1 MRAVLG
7 ILIVSVV
14 STTLG
19 MESATALTCMHSSFE
34 EQIERARLIFVG
46 TVESDTCVWVP
57 CSPGGTDTCTNVTRY
72 RCDRVTY
79 LKGHVPPDS
88 LVMMQRGGI
97 VGNDGIVSSGEVHFV
112 AGSRYIVLAGPH
124 EFPGH
129 YTASPCWMAPF
140 GILPDSGHA
149 DAIVHL
155 GESPLVA
162 FDGTQLVGLHE
173 RPWSPNLGTWTIDET
188 GTRHSPNPPP
198 RRPLPELLRAS
209 DEELRSRLNGRG
221 LSPDQV
227 EEVAGKVRTVYL
239 FSHQDPGIRVSE
251 AEFLKTLAAL
261 IARVGTGDKTK

>member
-7 ILIVSVV
+7 ILIVSVA
-14 STTLG
+14 SAALG

-57 CSPGGTDTCTNVTRY
+57 CTPGGTDTCTIVTKY
-72 RCDRVTY
+72 RFDRVTY
-79 LKGHVPPDS
+79 LKGHGPPDS
-88 LVMMQRGGI
+88 LVLMQEGGVI
-97 VGNDGIVSSGEVHFV
+97 GNDGIYSSGEVRFV
-112 AGSRYIVLAGPH
+112 AGSRYIVLAGH
-124 EFPGH
+124 HRFPGH

-140 GILPDSGHA
+140 GIWPDSGRA
-149 DAIVHL
+149 DAVVHL
-155 GESPLVA
+155 GEGPLIA
-162 FDGTQLVGLHE
+162 FDGTHFVGLHA
-173 RPWSPNLGTWTIDET
+173 RPWSPDLGTWTIDET
-188 GTRHSPNPPP
+188 GTRHPQNPPP

-209 DEELRSRLNGRG
+209 DEDLRSRLKGRG

-261 IARVGTGDKTK
+261 IARVDTGDKTK